1 VKKYSLAVIPFM
13 IVLLF
18 AFPVLTGTAP
28 LFTGS
33 LAYAQDETPPAQEP
47 DPEAMLNGLQ
57 EILTELYQQANPSV
71 VNITNQGQMLGPGE
85 AGLPQDAPSY
95 FNQGLGSGVV
105 WDDQGH
111 IVTNNHV
118 IENAGRILVSFGEQ
132 LTVPAQVIGTDPY
145 TDLAVLRVD
154 VSEDVLVPLPVA
166 SSADLQVGQI
176 VIAIGNPF
184 GLQGTMTFGIISAL
198 GRSLPVGSGPSGYSI
213 PDIIQ
218 TDAPINP
225 GNSGGALIN
234 TEGELIGITSA
245 IESPVRANAGIG
257 FAVPSDILQ
266 QVVPALIETG
276 AYQHPYL
283 GISGATLTQE
293 LAQLA
298 GLAEGT
304 RGVLIVEV
312 TPDSP
317 AAEAGLQGSQF
328 DNNGVPVGGDVL
340 TAIDGQPVSSMD
352 DVVSYLF
359 RTGSVGDEVVLTVL
373 RDGEEQEISVTLGA
387 RPGPFPTTGRQPQE
401 QGPVLGI
408 QLRELT
414 PELSEELELP
424 GDVDGVVVVSVVPN
438 SAAELAG
445 FQPEDVIVSFDNES
459 VTSIAEIVELIAN
472 APLGEA
478 FPVVVLRD
486 GEEVELSVTLG
497 GEAPPQEQPEM
508 EPTEPTPT
516 PPALTEPAP
525 TEEPEVLEQGPVLG
539 ILPLDLTPQMYEG
552 LQLPEQVDGVV
563 VVAVLPDSPAE
574 RAGFLIGDVI
584 VSFNNQM
591 IDELA
596 TLRQTLQDA
605 PLGEDIPVMVI
616 RGGEIV
622 ELSVTMEAGEEGG

>member
-1 VKKYSLAVIPFM
+1 
-13 IVLLF
+13 
-18 AFPVLTGTAP
+18 
-28 LFTGS
+28 
-33 LAYAQDETPPAQEP
+33 
-47 DPEAMLNGLQ
+47 
-57 EILTELYQQANPSV
+57 
-71 VNITNQGQMLGPGE
+71 
-85 AGLPQDAPSY
+85 
-95 FNQGLGSGVV
+95 
-105 WDDQGH
+105 
-111 IVTNNHV
+111 
-118 IENAGRILVSFGEQ
+118 
-132 LTVPAQVIGTDPY
+132 
-145 TDLAVLRVD
+145 
-154 VSEDVLVPLPVA
+154 
-166 SSADLQVGQI
+166 
-176 VIAIGNPF
+176 
-184 GLQGTMTFGIISAL
+184 
-198 GRSLPVGSGPSGYSI
+198 
-213 PDIIQ
+213 
-218 TDAPINP
+218 
-225 GNSGGALIN
+225 
-234 TEGELIGITSA
+234 
-245 IESPVRANAGIG
+245 
-257 FAVPSDILQ
+257 
-266 QVVPALIETG
+266 
-276 AYQHPYL
+276 
-283 GISGATLTQE
+283 
-293 LAQLA
+293 
-298 GLAEGT
+298 
-304 RGVLIVEV
+304 
-312 TPDSP
+312 
-317 AAEAGLQGSQF
+317 
-328 DNNGVPVGGDVL
+328 
-340 TAIDGQPVSSMD
+340 
-352 DVVSYLF
+352 
-359 RTGSVGDEVVLTVL
+359 
-373 RDGEEQEISVTLGA
+373 
-387 RPGPFPTTGRQPQE
+387 
-401 QGPVLGI
+401 
-408 QLRELT
+408 
-414 PELSEELELP
+414 
-424 GDVDGVVVVSVVPN
+424 VVPN